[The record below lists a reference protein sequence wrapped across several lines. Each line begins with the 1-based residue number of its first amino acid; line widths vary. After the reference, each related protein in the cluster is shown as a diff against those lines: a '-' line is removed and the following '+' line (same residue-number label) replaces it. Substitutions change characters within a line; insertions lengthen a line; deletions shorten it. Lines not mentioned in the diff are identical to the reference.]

1 MKVLFDQNMPRPLA
15 VLLKNH
21 RVHRSAEL
29 GWSALRN
36 GELLRTAE
44 DHGFEVLVTADQNPS
59 YQQNL
64 TGRKLA
70 IVVLPSG
77 QWPKV
82 QMRLPEVI
90 AAVDRALPGSFIQL
104 KPDST
109 KRSRKSV
116 SQSDAP

>member
-1 MKVLFDQNMPRPLA
+1 VKVLFDQNMPRPLA
-15 VLLKNH
+15 ALLIKH
-21 RVHRSAEL
+21 AVSRSAEL

-44 DHGFEVLVTADQNPS
+44 DHGFEVFVTADQNLS

-82 QMRLPEVI
+82 QMRLPEII
-90 AAVDRALPGSFIQL
+90 AAVDQALPGSFLQL
-104 KPDST
+104 KPDSE
-109 KRSRKSV
+109 KRSRKSA
-116 SQSDAP
+116 SRSDAR